1 MTKQLISFLLM
12 GVALLCCSACKKE
25 RKTNDIITKIA
36 PKPKTP
42 RNPQS
47 LSDFKY
53 EKKVQWMGSVYTIR
67 IRRFADKSLETTT
80 DEDGKKY
87 YDNKVQL
94 QILRQ
99 DGSSFYDKTF
109 TKADFRAFTDNQ
121 YGLERALVGFMFDRA
136 EGNKLFFGA
145 SVGSPDPNSDEYVPI
160 DVTIDNQGRLHITDA
175 VELDTGSD
183 QVQPAK
189 PKTEDEMAEEEG
201 M

>member
-1 MTKQLISFLLM
+1 M

-87 YDNKVQL
+87 YDIRYSCRFCARMVRLSMIKHSQKPTSEPL
-94 QILRQ
+94 L
-99 DGSSFYDKTF
+99 
-109 TKADFRAFTDNQ
+109 
-121 YGLERALVGFMFDRA
+121 
-136 EGNKLFFGA
+136 
-145 SVGSPDPNSDEYVPI
+145 
-160 DVTIDNQGRLHITDA
+160 TINMG
-175 VELDTGSD
+175 VKELS
-183 QVQPAK
+183 
-189 PKTEDEMAEEEG
+189 
-201 M
+201 

>member
-80 DEDGKKY
+80 DEDGRKY
-87 YDNKVQL
+87 YDNKVQ
-94 QILRQ
+94 
-99 DGSSFYDKTF
+99 
-109 TKADFRAFTDNQ
+109 
-121 YGLERALVGFMFDRA
+121 
-136 EGNKLFFGA
+136 
-145 SVGSPDPNSDEYVPI
+145 
-160 DVTIDNQGRLHITDA
+160 
-175 VELDTGSD
+175 
-183 QVQPAK
+183 
-189 PKTEDEMAEEEG
+189 
-201 M
+201 

>member
-121 YGLERALVGFMFDRA
+121 YGREGALVGFMFDRA
-136 EGNKLFFGA
+136 EGNILYFGA
-145 SVGSPDPNSDEYVPI
+145 SVGSPDPNSDEYMPM
-160 DVTIDNQGRLHITDA
+160 DVTIDNMSHIRITKA
-175 VELDTGSD
+175 TQLDTPTDHPNSEE
-183 QVQPAK
+183 
-189 PKTEDEMAEEEG
+189 PKSELEMAEEDG
-201 M
+201 V